1 MNFKRIGRVLV
12 CLLLVFCLIVN
23 VSPIRTE
30 AVSLSVM
37 GTAVSVVAWDV
48 LAAAFI
54 GCGIAAAAD
63 RTDFDAVVDA
73 AEDYYKSVGVIDS
86 NGAMDVYSI
95 QNAGFDYGVPLDFLQ
110 ASFDWLYDEEVL
122 TSDSA
127 SFAPTLVNEITYK
140 QTCYGAN
147 VTYTS
152 SSITF
157 CVYGFDY
164 IDAEGVSFG
173 ANIFLGSKYG
183 SIVASTSS
191 SNISFLNPS
200 SYEGYRVSIQSQAGL
215 SACDFDTPYI
225 GSFVFS
231 EDMDSQAKVSM
242 VCDRLFGMPQ
252 TSLDVTLNRVASAGS
267 TVAEGYADWY
277 SRSVTI
283 QDENGDDIQVVPI
296 GSASTGTVAGTYT
309 QGDVWTGSAPT
320 IIVIEDSNTGD
331 AGTTTPD
338 VDPNPDVTPDT
349 DALTQAGFDASL
361 ATFLASLGTKLA
373 EWFDKQFGILDAI
386 CSCVESIYGYVESIA
401 EFIASIL
408 TLFEPVAE
416 WFEALITGQ
425 TTIIDSIIAL
435 PGAIGDIFENII
447 GAAVDVLLVGIE
459 AIFVPSE
466 DFLTVKVESI
476 RARFEIADSIMATG
490 ETIRGM
496 LTSLGGE
503 PPVIYIHLEDSE
515 SSYDYGGTVPILDMR
530 WYERYKPTGD
540 KLLSSLIWL
549 FFAWRCFVHAPNII
563 SGIAGNIEAF
573 NFPSDG
579 VYTKDSGGL
588 LGGNSWLGTWN
599 EYQRGKYESKRK
611 SRR

>member
-23 VSPIRTE
+23 VSPIRAE

-86 NGAMDVYSI
+86 NGAMDIYSL
-95 QNAGFDYGVPLDFLQ
+95 QNAGFSYGLPIEFVQGLFDWTYETGIVLPNRGVWSSHFRYEYNSMGYDYKCDSLMGCFAFVDSVSPYDGCVRVIYYNLTGDSISVENFNITYGYNYDGEWVAVDVHDSGYGVYYHD
-110 ASFDWLYDEEVL
+110 D
-122 TSDSA
+122 
-127 SFAPTLVNEITYK
+127 NI
-140 QTCYGAN
+140 
-147 VTYTS
+147 TS
-152 SSITF
+152 SSLS
-157 CVYGFDY
+157 VPM
-164 IDAEGVSFG
+164 E
-173 ANIFLGSKYG
+173 NLGSY
-183 SIVASTSS
+183 
-191 SNISFLNPS
+191 
-200 SYEGYRVSIQSQAGL
+200 
-215 SACDFDTPYI
+215 
-225 GSFVFS
+225 
-231 EDMDSQAKVSM
+231 DSDGNEWTLKTALEYM
-242 VCDRLFGMPQ
+242 LQ
-252 TSLDVTLNRVASAGS
+252 TTLYDVTMTNVAPAGS
-267 TVAEGYADWY
+267 TIAAGYEEWY
-277 SRSVTI
+277 ENSVTI
-283 QDENGDDIQVVPI
+283 QDEDGNDVQVIPI
-296 GSASTGTVAGTYT
+296 GDAVTDAPASDYT
-309 QGDVWTGSAPT
+309 QEEIWTGAAPT

-361 ATFLASLGTKLA
+361 ATFLASLGAKLA

-386 CSCVESIYGYVESIA
+386 CGLVESIYGYVESIA

-490 ETIRGM
+490 EAIRGM

-515 SSYDYGGTVPILDMR
+515 GSYDYGGTVPILDMR
-530 WYERYKPTGD
+530 WYERYKSTGD

-563 SGIAGNIEAF
+563 SGIAGNIEVF
-573 NFPSDG
+573 NIPSDG